1 MNFHSMRRHLGVLLF
16 ASGAMFAGP
25 CGITTLQLQ
34 DFISST
40 AIRTL
45 VSTTAQI
52 VEAIIISDATGN
64 P

>member
-1 MNFHSMRRHLGVLLF
+1 MNIHSMRRRLGVLML
-16 ASGAMFAGP
+16 AGGALFAGP

-34 DFISST
+34 DLITST
-40 AIRTL
+40 TIRTL

-52 VEAIIISDATGN
+52 VEAIIIEDATGN